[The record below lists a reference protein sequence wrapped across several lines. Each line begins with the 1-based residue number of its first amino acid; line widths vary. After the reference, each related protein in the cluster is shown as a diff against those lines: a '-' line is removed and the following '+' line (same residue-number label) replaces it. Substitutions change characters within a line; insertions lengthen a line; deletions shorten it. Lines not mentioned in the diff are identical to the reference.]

1 MYVRF
6 CEIYF
11 QMTVEMYVKNEEEE
25 DHVRIVT
32 LRIVTFNS
40 DNIEHTNLRGAD
52 MLPENDL
59 ESR

>member
-1 MYVRF
+1 
-6 CEIYF
+6 
-11 QMTVEMYVKNEEEE
+11 MTVEMYVKNEEEE

-40 DNIEHTNLRGAD
+40 EDIEHTNLRGAD
-52 MLPENDL
+52 LLPENDL

>member
-11 QMTVEMYVKNEEEE
+11 HMTVEMYVENEEEE

-40 DNIEHTNLRGAD
+40 ETYRTHKLAGG
-52 MLPENDL
+52 
-59 ESR
+59 